1 MKRLLLFAALI
12 AWSGMASA
20 VVYKWVDAQGK
31 LQYGDRPP
39 DGVHAEVVEL
49 LGTHVAARR
58 FGAAAV
64 SAACPL
70 RHGGSPQRLR
80 PPKLDDTK
88 AAVAADVAQTRDK
101 QCTDAQDRYKKLIE
115 GRRIYKTGPDG
126 ERQYMSSAGD
136 RHRAAQRQARHR
148 YDLQQHDLTGRGG
161 PQALG
166 FASPGSSRLCSLG
179 KPHAVFLRAAMRFA
193 AQRAKP

>member
-49 LGTHVAARR
+49 LVSHSASARSASAPAPIARNASVPVAKD
-58 FGAAAV
+58 
-64 SAACPL
+64 S
-70 RHGGSPQRLR
+70 
-80 PPKLDDTK
+80 DDK
-88 AAVAADVAQTRDK
+88 KVVAQDVAQTRDK

-115 GRRIYKTGPDG
+115 GRRLYKTGPDG
-126 ERQYMSSAGD
+126 ERQFMNSEEID
-136 RHRAAQRQARHR
+136 
-148 YDLQQHDLTGRGG
+148 TE
-161 PQALG
+161 
-166 FASPGSSRLCSLG
+166 RLN
-179 KPHAVFLRAAMRFA
+179 
-193 AQRAKP
+193 AKRDVDTICNSTT